1 MSSIYQTVAYN
12 NTQKANALLHA
23 NGIPVYKNNP
33 NKTALGLAVLVSKY
47 GKAGMTE
54 VAKLHPDAGFIA
66 SSFSACDGCNGNCN
80 KNAAANDD
88 VSITNNPT
96 PKPSDVKAGQIP
108 FFKKHENVIFL
119 VGAVVAVALIIKH
132 SN

>member
-1 MSSIYQTVAYN
+1 MSSIYKTVAYN

-23 NGIPVYKNNP
+23 NGIAVFRNNP
-33 NKTALGLAVLVSKY
+33 NKTAIGLATLVAKH

-54 VAKLHPDAGFIA
+54 VAKLHPDAEFIA
-66 SSFSACDGCNGNCN
+66 TSFSACDGCGGNCN
-80 KNAAANDD
+80 KKSNADG
-88 VSITNNPT
+88 VPITDNPA
-96 PKPSDVKAGQIP
+96 PVPSDVKAGQIP
-108 FFKKHENVIFL
+108 FFKKHENILLL